1 MPRTGRTTDGQL
13 ARASHDAAAAGG
25 ASTRRARE
33 VVVDPDEVTR
43 LRSEVERLRNE
54 LFLARKEAQQLRRQ
68 VRLETYQ
75 QLVTTL
81 GHELRTSLTLVL
93 GWTELLLNGKLPE
106 DKQAQAHDTVYAAG
120 WRVEAALRA
129 LERTIERDQRVA
141 EAVANSEPMPDVEA
155 RLAES
160 TMVDNAK

>member
-1 MPRTGRTTDGQL
+1 MPRTGRITDGSL
-13 ARASHDAAAAGG
+13 ASASLDAAATG
-25 ASTRRARE
+25 AASVRRARE
-33 VVVDPDEVTR
+33 AAADVEEVAR

-54 LFLARKEAQQLRRQ
+54 LFLAQKETQQLRRQ

-106 DKQAQAHDTVYAAG
+106 DKQTQAHDTVYAAG

-141 EAVANSEPMPDVEA
+141 EALANSEPLPDVEA

-160 TMVDNAK
+160 TIVDNSR